1 MTRDEICLMDAVIV
15 RDIND
20 MTKIENGMKDSKC
33 LISGHVDFVK
43 NAESILECNTLI
55 PIDIR
60 GIL

>member
-43 NAESILECNTLI
+43 NAESILE
-55 PIDIR
+55 
-60 GIL
+60 